1 MDATALDDQTATTP
15 GGADALLRALEKVQ
29 LRERRYREELPLAQA
44 DEFEASC
51 LRSERLQEEM
61 LALAA
66 VGRPGLAVKFR
77 ELVYALRHGVPV
89 QPWIDSLLCDLA
101 NADGAPQAA

>member
-1 MDATALDDQTATTP
+1 
-15 GGADALLRALEKVQ
+15 
-29 LRERRYREELPLAQA
+29 
-44 DEFEASC
+44 
-51 LRSERLQEEM
+51 M